1 MGERGARLNMC
12 TDHKTSAI
20 SRCVGVT
27 KDVNRLLKLRVCGPR
42 DGLGLFSLPLF
53 SGHEK
58 DAWD

>member
-1 MGERGARLNMC
+1 MC